1 MQDQQDELLRAKL
14 NQETATIPWR
24 ELERFFAAGK
34 VIAVDDGLDLV
45 QVAAAV
51 SRDDKAAVEAWI
63 AGQRLVKVSDEQ
75 AGAWLEADALVWAV
89 VVSPWILVQ
98 RDKGDKAQRVVH

>member
-1 MQDQQDELLRAKL
+1 MPDQQDELLRAKL
-14 NQETATIPWR
+14 NQDTATIPWR

-51 SRDDKAAVEAWI
+51 SRDDKAAVEGWI

-75 AGAWLEADALVWAV
+75 ASDWLAADALVWAV
-89 VVSPWILVQ
+89 VVSPWVLVQ
-98 RDKGDKAQRVVH
+98 RNKAQRVVH